1 MKKLIDKI
9 NIEKIAYGF
18 YLIDKGISLIL
29 NIVIVILIILV
40 GVKSYSI
47 EKYLNNNKEAIAN
60 YKWSISSID
69 FTNNISKDKNITKL
83 GDKSIGKIVSFLNN
97 SRVIIEGRGF
107 DYDFNSDTEIDNF
120 NSENNNDNS
129 SSIDNGEGSLD
140 VNNDS
145 LNKSN
150 VKSYDYITNK
160 AIGKSLLAGKM
171 IKSGIALLTV
181 ATVAGGLW
189 QYLI

>member
-9 NIEKIAYGF
+9 NIEKIADGF

-83 GDKSIGKIVSFLNN
+83 GDKSIGK
-97 SRVIIEGRGF
+97 
-107 DYDFNSDTEIDNF
+107 
-120 NSENNNDNS
+120 
-129 SSIDNGEGSLD
+129 
-140 VNNDS
+140 
-145 LNKSN
+145 
-150 VKSYDYITNK
+150 
-160 AIGKSLLAGKM
+160 SLLAGKM

-181 ATVAGGLW
+181 ATVAGELW

>member
-83 GDKSIGKIVSFLNN
+83 GDKSIGKTVSFLNN

-140 VNNDS
+140 VNNDA

-181 ATVAGGLW
+181 ATVAGELW

>member
-83 GDKSIGKIVSFLNN
+83 GDKSIGKTVSFLNN

-120 NSENNNDNS
+120 NSENNNDNL

-181 ATVAGGLW
+181 ATVAGELW

>member
-1 MKKLIDKI
+1 MILQIIYLKI
-9 NIEKIAYGF
+9 KI
-18 YLIDKGISLIL
+18 
-29 NIVIVILIILV
+29 
-40 GVKSYSI
+40 
-47 EKYLNNNKEAIAN
+47 
-60 YKWSISSID
+60 
-69 FTNNISKDKNITKL
+69 
-83 GDKSIGKIVSFLNN
+83 LNN

-140 VNNDS
+140 VNNDA

-181 ATVAGGLW
+181 ATVAGELW

>member
-83 GDKSIGKIVSFLNN
+83 GDKSIGKTVSFLNN

-129 SSIDNGEGSLD
+129 SSIYNGEGSLD

-181 ATVAGGLW
+181 ATVAGELW

>member
-83 GDKSIGKIVSFLNN
+83 GDQSIGKTVSFLNN

>member
-47 EKYLNNNKEAIAN
+47 EKYLNNKKEAIAN

-83 GDKSIGKIVSFLNN
+83 GDKSIGKTVSFLNN

-181 ATVAGGLW
+181 ATVAGELW

>member
-83 GDKSIGKIVSFLNN
+83 GDKSIGKTVSFLNN

-160 AIGKSLLAGKM
+160 AIVKSLLAGKM

-181 ATVAGGLW
+181 ATVAGELW

>member
-83 GDKSIGKIVSFLNN
+83 GDKSIGKTVSFLNN

-129 SSIDNGEGSLD
+129 SSIDKGEGSLD

-181 ATVAGGLW
+181 ATVAGELW

>member
-83 GDKSIGKIVSFLNN
+83 GDKSIGKTVSFLNN

-140 VNNDS
+140 VNNDL

-181 ATVAGGLW
+181 ATVAGELW

>member
-69 FTNNISKDKNITKL
+69 FTNNISKDKNINKL
-83 GDKSIGKIVSFLNN
+83 GDKSIGKTVSFLNN

-181 ATVAGGLW
+181 ATVAGELW

>member
-83 GDKSIGKIVSFLNN
+83 GDKSIGKTVSFLNN

-107 DYDFNSDTEIDNF
+107 DYDF